1 MSLNV
6 RLGLGCARRIAI
18 AASEAPP
25 SLALK
30 NLIWLALGLASVIV
44 QATIEPLR
52 GANDSL
58 VCLPT
63 LSWKPVVRLTAR
75 HGLPGQL
82 GTVGGVVAPITP
94 SSASVA
100 GATAGSTRAST
111 RLTSSTGTA
120 RLIMAVATRALGG
133 CSDWTISLAAL
144 QFLRGLGDRLRVAR
158 ARGPG

>member
-18 AASEAPP
+18 AASEGPP

-44 QATIEPLR
+44 QATIVPLR
-52 GANDSL
+52 GAKDSL

-82 GTVGGVVAPITP
+82 GTVGGVVA
-94 SSASVA
+94 
-100 GATAGSTRAST
+100 GGSGER
-111 RLTSSTGTA
+111 R
-120 RLIMAVATRALGG
+120 GG
-133 CSDWTISLAAL
+133 EEG
-144 QFLRGLGDRLRVAR
+144 R
-158 ARGPG
+158 

>member
-63 LSWKPVVRLTAR
+63 LAWKPVVRLTAR
-75 HGLPGQL
+75 HGVPGQL
-82 GTVGGVVAPITP
+82 GTVGGLVVPSTP
-94 SSASVA
+94 TSKSVAIAAAGSAS
-100 GATAGSTRAST
+100 ATSSPAST
-111 RLTSSTGTA
+111 
-120 RLIMAVATRALGG
+120 AL
-133 CSDWTISLAAL
+133 
-144 QFLRGLGDRLRVAR
+144 
-158 ARGPG
+158 